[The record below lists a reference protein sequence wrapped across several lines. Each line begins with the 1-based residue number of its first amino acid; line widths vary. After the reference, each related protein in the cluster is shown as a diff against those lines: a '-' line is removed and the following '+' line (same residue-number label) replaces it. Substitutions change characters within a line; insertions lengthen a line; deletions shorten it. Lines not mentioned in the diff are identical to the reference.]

1 VEIQILGAHQ
11 LESKGTRLTSLLID
25 GTLAIDVGGLTSAL
39 SLHEQ
44 KKIKNVLLTHHH
56 FDHTRDL
63 VTLAANAAYYWQGQ
77 LVVYALRY
85 TLDIVTNCL
94 LDGRMYSNFLE
105 YPSKEK
111 PTLILEAIEPY
122 GRRTI
127 AGYDV
132 LALSVKHS
140 VPAVGYQITSA
151 DVQHSNELS
160 AGLFY
165 TGDTTVG
172 ISDCWQHISPQ
183 LLIAEV
189 IAPNKYGDFL
199 KKAGHLS
206 AELLKEELSQFRQLK
221 GYLPRVIIIHIGNL
235 FEQEIKEEIAQ
246 VAQELEADISL
257 GYEDMKITV

>member
-11 LESKGTRLTSLLID
+11 LELKGARLTSLLID
-25 GTLAIDVGGLTSAL
+25 GILAIDAGGLTSAL
-39 SLHEQ
+39 SLPEQ
-44 KKIKNVLLTHHH
+44 KKVKTVLLTHHH

-77 LVVYALRY
+77 VKVYALRY

-94 LDGRMYSNFLE
+94 LDGKIYSNFLE

-122 GRRTI
+122 IRKTI

-132 LALSVKHS
+132 LAVPVKHS
-140 VPAVGYQITSA
+140 VPTVGYQITSS
-151 DVQHSNELS
+151 DGKS
-160 AGLFY
+160 LFY
-165 TGDTTVG
+165 TSDTTVG
-172 ISDCWQHISPQ
+172 ISNHWQYVYPQ

-189 IAPNKYGDFL
+189 IGPNKYGDWL

-206 AELLKEELSQFRQLK
+206 AELLKEELTQFRQLK
-221 GYLPRVIIIHIGNL
+221 GYLPRIIIIHIGNL
-235 FEQEIKEEIAQ
+235 FEQEIKEEVAR

-257 GYEDMKITV
+257 GYEGMKITL

>member
-1 VEIQILGAHQ
+1 MEIQILGAHQ
-11 LESKGTRLTSLLID
+11 LELKGARLTSLLID
-25 GTLAIDVGGLTSAL
+25 GTLVVDAGGLTSAL
-39 SLHEQ
+39 SLPEQ
-44 KKIKNVLLTHHH
+44 KKITTVLLTHHH

-77 LVVYALRY
+77 LKVYALSY
-85 TLDIVTNCL
+85 TLDVVTNCL
-94 LDGRMYSNFLE
+94 LDGKMYSNFLE

-111 PTLILEAIEPY
+111 PTLMLEAIEPY
-122 GRRTI
+122 NGKNI

-132 LALSVKHS
+132 LALPVKHS
-140 VPAVGYQITSA
+140 VPAVGYQITSS
-151 DVQHSNELS
+151 DGKS
-160 AGLFY
+160 LFY

-189 IAPNKYGDFL
+189 IGPNQYGDWL

-206 AELLKEELSQFRQLK
+206 AALLKEELIQFRRLK
-221 GYLPRVIIIHIGNL
+221 GSLPRVIVIHIGNL
-235 FEQEIKEEIAQ
+235 FEQEIKEEVGQ

-257 GYEDMKITV
+257 GYEDMKVTL

>member
-11 LESKGTRLTSLLID
+11 LELKGTRLTSLLID
-25 GTLAIDVGGLTSAL
+25 GTLVVDAGGLTSAL
-39 SLHEQ
+39 SLTEQ
-44 KKIKNVLLTHHH
+44 KKITTVLLTHHH

-77 LVVYALRY
+77 LKVYALSY
-85 TLDIVTNCL
+85 TLDVVTNCL
-94 LDGRMYSNFLE
+94 LDGKMYSNFLE

-111 PTLILEAIEPY
+111 PTLMLEAIEPY
-122 GRRTI
+122 NGKNI

-132 LALSVKHS
+132 LALPVKHS
-140 VPAVGYQITSA
+140 VPAVGYQITSS
-151 DVQHSNELS
+151 DGKS
-160 AGLFY
+160 LFY

-189 IAPNKYGDFL
+189 IGPNQYGDWL

-206 AELLKEELSQFRQLK
+206 AALLKEELIQFRRLK
-221 GYLPRVIIIHIGNL
+221 GSLPRVIVIHIGNL
-235 FEQEIKEEIAQ
+235 FEQEIKEEVGQ

-257 GYEDMKITV
+257 GYEDMKVTL